1 MEEFTIKNISNTRF
15 EFNTKSKKKVL
26 DVFNYK
32 CRSLLKIEESDLVLI
47 DNKLCLPV
55 ILSKWMNYNS
65 DTDFLAVLEALR
77 RITNPKMGTPLL
89 VIGAKII
96 GFDNDKQLQFTFTDR
111 FIKGRHSI
119 IGKYENGIDLIYTD
133 NLYIK

>member
-96 GFDNDKQLQFTFTDR
+96 GFDNDKQLQFTFTDQ